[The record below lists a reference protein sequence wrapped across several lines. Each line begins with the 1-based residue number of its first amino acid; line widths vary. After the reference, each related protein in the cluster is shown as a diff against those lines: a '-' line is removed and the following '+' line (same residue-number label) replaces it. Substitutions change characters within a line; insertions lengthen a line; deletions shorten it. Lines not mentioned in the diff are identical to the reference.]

1 MEYTWPAAPEKFAA
15 IAKAMGVDTRDMSQ
29 EQAAESS
36 VAAVHQFLMGIN
48 MVPTLTQLGV
58 KEEHFDWLTNNVL
71 TTMKVVLSNNP
82 RVPDREKIRE
92 IYQGCL

>member
-1 MEYTWPAAPEKFAA
+1 
-15 IAKAMGVDTRDMSQ
+15 MSQ

-36 VAAVHQFLMGIN
+36 VVAVNQFLTGIN

-58 KEEHFDWLTNNVL
+58 KEEHFDWLINNVL

-82 RVPDREKIRE
+82 RVPDGEKIRE